1 MLISGSILAVKNGFF
16 DYAKVLKQSGVD
28 YLHIDL
34 FGNDSGE
41 FKFCDILRFDNSY
54 LPLDIH
60 LIYPN
65 ITEEMITTLNSST
78 AHMLSLQYEALDDPI
93 TALETARHFKGNVGL
108 AVTPSTAINDI
119 TTYLDFI
126 QHLLVMC
133 SEPGVSGAKFQTSS
147 YNMLDLL
154 YEKYPTLNLYADG
167 GIESGIAKKMSA
179 HKVKMV
185 VSGSF
190 LAKNAA
196 NIDSTVFALKYGGE
210 RDIPIS
216 RLLIKPFA
224 LPVVG
229 AGAEL
234 FDVMDTINRGRLG
247 VCFVADNGKLKG
259 VISDGDIRRAY
270 LKLGRG
276 FFDITASQVMN
287 RDCFTTDLRLTLEEL
302 YQKISDTGR
311 PITVIPVV
319 NNGEFEGAISL
330 R

>member
-1 MLISGSILAVKNGFF
+1 MLISGSILAVKNEFF
-16 DYAKVLKQSGVD
+16 DYAKVLKQSGID

-34 FGNDSGE
+34 FGDDSGE

-54 LPLDIH
+54 LPLDVH

-78 AHMLSLQYEALDDPI
+78 AHILSVQYETLDEPL
-93 TALETARHFKGNVGL
+93 TALETAKHFKGNVGL

-119 TTYLDFI
+119 APYFDLI
-126 QHLLVMC
+126 QHVLVMC

-154 YEKYPTLNLYADG
+154 YEKYHTLNLYADG

-196 NIDSTVFALKYGGE
+196 DIDSTVFALKYSGE
-210 RDIPIS
+210 RNIPIS

-224 LPVVG
+224 LG
-229 AGAEL
+229 CL
-234 FDVMDTINRGRLG
+234 F
-247 VCFVADNGKLKG
+247 K
-259 VISDGDIRRAY
+259 
-270 LKLGRG
+270 
-276 FFDITASQVMN
+276 
-287 RDCFTTDLRLTLEEL
+287 
-302 YQKISDTGR
+302 
-311 PITVIPVV
+311 V
-319 NNGEFEGAISL
+319 NV
-330 R
+330 